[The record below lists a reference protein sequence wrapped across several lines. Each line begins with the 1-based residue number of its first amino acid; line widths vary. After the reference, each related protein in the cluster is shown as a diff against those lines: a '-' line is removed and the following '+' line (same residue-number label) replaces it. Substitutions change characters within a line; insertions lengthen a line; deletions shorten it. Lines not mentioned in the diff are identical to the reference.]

1 MDPDDGNLGLRL
13 RWLSPSGEPNHI
25 FLLFVANPKFIVFL
39 LKHMK
44 GTSPDTETD
53 EVIRATVA
61 KNLSDAR
68 HVGDTRKFVAE
79 QMPHRQQ
86 RYGLPT
92 RVTDIEQ
99 RLLIP
104 SPFSVPPC
112 VS

>member
-44 GTSPDTETD
+44 GVSPDADTD
-53 EVIRATVA
+53 EAIRDTVA

-68 HVGDTRKFVAE
+68 HR
-79 QMPHRQQ
+79 HQ
-86 RYGLPT
+86 RSSVVRDHLEHDLPRLQADLLTTFGL
-92 RVTDIEQ
+92 
-99 RLLIP
+99 LHP
-104 SPFSVPPC
+104 S
-112 VS
+112 